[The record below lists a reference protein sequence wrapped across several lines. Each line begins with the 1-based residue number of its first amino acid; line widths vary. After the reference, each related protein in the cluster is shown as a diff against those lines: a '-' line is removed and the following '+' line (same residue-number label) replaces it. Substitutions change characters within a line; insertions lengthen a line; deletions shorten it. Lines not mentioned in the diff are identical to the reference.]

1 MFVRPNNGTMITNRN
16 IETVALFEDALD
28 EVIESARESGVD
40 DDELAAAMRARAVE
54 LDRVDD
60 TNETDET
67 DAVDGTGAADETD
80 ESS

>member
-54 LDRVDD
+54 LDRVDEAD
-60 TNETDET
+60 EGDEANE
-67 DAVDGTGAADETD
+67 GDETD